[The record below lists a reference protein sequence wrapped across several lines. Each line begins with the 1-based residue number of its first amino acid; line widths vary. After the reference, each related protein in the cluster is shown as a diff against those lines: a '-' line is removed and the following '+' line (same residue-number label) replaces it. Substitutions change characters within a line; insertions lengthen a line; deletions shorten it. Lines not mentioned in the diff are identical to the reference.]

1 MFVKHK
7 DIKKCLQNTKPQTS
21 GRQRKYGW
29 KSCLQ
34 NMSAVC
40 QSFFRRHK
48 DMSLKICTT
57 LSVGTFK
64 NVKKTS
70 NEECQEPFHCETWTQ
85 CEGENLQFISTD
97 PNKVAQHFL
106 IPYTVVYLLAELNG
120 GSSELAS

>member
-7 DIKKCLQNTKPQTS
+7 DVKKCLRNTKPQTS
-21 GRQRKYGW
+21 GRHRKYGW

-57 LSVGTFK
+57 LIATPEESPDTPDTPNTPENSLCVDECSDISVTIR
-64 NVKKTS
+64 TLS
-70 NEECQEPFHCETWTQ
+70 
-85 CEGENLQFISTD
+85 I
-97 PNKVAQHFL
+97 
-106 IPYTVVYLLAELNG
+106 ELN
-120 GSSELAS
+120 ELYIELMAKS